1 MVLQGGQA
9 GLRWLEDKSQ
19 RVCRSLEALVLG
31 VPDQVSAPQPTST
44 VSLSVSRKAL
54 LQVANFRFQ
63 VSAGFSVPSL
73 LKPAWKFT
81 AKLISKF
88 CEINLFPGENYS
100 IRFLLWMTQPRW
112 KSAVSGFRIHQSQ
125 LPFLRQ
131 LSKASIPPE
140 SQQMEWASLG
150 LSRL

>member
-31 VPDQVSAPQPTST
+31 VPDQVSASQPTST
-44 VSLSVSRKAL
+44 ISLFVSRKAL

-73 LKPAWKFT
+73 LKPA
-81 AKLISKF
+81 
-88 CEINLFPGENYS
+88 
-100 IRFLLWMTQPRW
+100 
-112 KSAVSGFRIHQSQ
+112 
-125 LPFLRQ
+125 
-131 LSKASIPPE
+131 
-140 SQQMEWASLG
+140 
-150 LSRL
+150 